1 MIGVPDGEVEDAADY
16 LVTMMQGMGDD
27 VERSGSDDGVVLE
40 QRSLRVI
47 RDLTE
52 VPMQR
57 LFLIVGRSFG
67 RAPPA
72 RSGNSNGLRS
82 DVRAALYAGCC
93 RDARDAQFRPQC
105 TGRQ

>member
-52 VPMQR
+52 
-57 LFLIVGRSFG
+57 
-67 RAPPA
+67 
-72 RSGNSNGLRS
+72 S
-82 DVRAALYAGCC
+82 DAALVFDCW
-93 RDARDAQFRPQC
+93 AQLWQG
-105 TGRQ
+105 TASSQRQLKRLEVRRQGGAVRWLLSRRS